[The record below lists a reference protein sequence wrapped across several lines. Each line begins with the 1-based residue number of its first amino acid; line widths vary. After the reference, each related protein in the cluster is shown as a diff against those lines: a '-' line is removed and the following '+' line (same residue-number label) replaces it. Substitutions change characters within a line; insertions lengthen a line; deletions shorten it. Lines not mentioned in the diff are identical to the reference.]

1 MCHNGSMKNLFA
13 ALLVSLPLAA
23 AAAKTAPLKPGDAAP
38 AFSSSLDDGT
48 AFELSSRAGKWTVLY
63 FYPKADTPGCTKQ
76 ACAFR
81 DSIAAIR
88 ALGAEVVG
96 VSMNSASEQAA
107 FKKKHRLNFPL
118 VADEKGEIAR
128 LYGAKMPMLPM
139 SKRWTFILDPELK
152 IRRVDRD
159 VDPAADAARVA
170 EALKALQAA
179 K

>member
-1 MCHNGSMKNLFA
+1 MKTLC
-13 ALLVSLPLAA
+13 ALLLLAA
-23 AAAKTAPLKPGDAAP
+23 PAAAKTAPLQPGDAAP
-38 AFSSSLDDGT
+38 SFASTLDDGT
-48 AFELSSRAGKWTVLY
+48 PFELASRSGKWTVLY

-88 ALGAEVVG
+88 ALGAEVIG
-96 VSMNSASEQAA
+96 VSMNTAAQQAA

-118 VADEKGEIAR
+118 VADAKGEIAR

-139 SKRWTFILDPELK
+139 SKRWTFIVGPDLTV
-152 IRRVDRD
+152 RRVDRD

-170 EALKALQAA
+170 EALKALQAP

>member
-1 MCHNGSMKNLFA
+1 MKTALA
-13 ALLVSLPLAA
+13 ALLALAPLA
-23 AAAKTAPLKPGDAAP
+23 AAAKTAPLQAGDPAP
-38 AFSSSLDDGT
+38 AFSSTLDDGSP
-48 AFELSSRAGKWTVLY
+48 FELASRRGKWTVLY

-81 DSIAAIR
+81 DAIAPLR
-88 ALGAEVVG
+88 ELGAEVIG
-96 VSMNSASEQAA
+96 VSMNTAAQQAA

-118 VADEKGEIAR
+118 LADEKGAIAR

-139 SKRWTFILDPELK
+139 SKRWTFLLDPELT